1 MENLKDFEFLHA
13 APGSAEQNACLPML
27 GVCFDEWKGDI
38 PRMPFV
44 EESFIART
52 SDGRV
57 AGHVGL
63 MPMRVHGGK
72 GTLRVAGIASVGVD
86 PAFRRRGLAAELC
99 RRAADWAAEQRYD
112 SLALYTGV
120 NRVYAVCGW
129 QDYPVR
135 SLTLENPAPSEHP
148 GRPGPDLTEDEKA
161 SIVKWYE
168 AGPVFPGKV
177 IREEKA
183 LFHSWEQV
191 FRTPDFSWYTGKGGY
206 ALVYHGVLAEMAG
219 PGLSR
224 DLFRG
229 VKTAFLSPDDP
240 AAERLLAA
248 GWRIAAR
255 DEAHPAAWGGENVM
269 IRPVGEGRA
278 FPGLFFSLADKF

>member
-1 MENLKDFEFLHA
+1 MESLKDFEFLHA

-52 SDGRV
+52 LDGRI
-57 AGHVGL
+57 AGHVGV
-63 MPMRVHGGK
+63 MPMRVHGENGI
-72 GTLRVAGIASVGVD
+72 LRMAGIASVGVD

-99 RRAADWAAEQRYD
+99 RQAAAWAAEQKYD
-112 SLALYTGV
+112 LLALYTGV

-135 SLTLENPAPSEHP
+135 SLTLENPAPSGRP
-148 GRPGPDLTEDEKA
+148 GRPGAELTEPERSA
-161 SIVKWYE
+161 IMRWYE
-168 AGPVFPGKV
+168 AGPVFPGRV
-177 IREEKA
+177 IRERTE

-206 ALVYHGVLAEMAG
+206 ALLYHGVLAEMAG
-219 PGLSR
+219 PELSS
-224 DLFRG
+224 DLFCG

-240 AAERLLAA
+240 AAEKLLAA
-248 GWRIAAR
+248 GWQIAAGN
-255 DEAHPAAWGGENVM
+255 EAHPAAWGSENVM
-269 IRPVGEGRA
+269 IRPVGEGRP